1 MHPKKALCLYLNTL
15 QMPPLITHP
24 TWIFLVMLC
33 VILLT
38 PIILRRLRIPHI
50 IGLIVAGAVLGEH
63 GLNVLARDTSIEL
76 FGQVGIYY
84 IMFLAGLEMDMGSFR
99 RHGSTGAVFGALT
112 FLIPFALGMLSAR
125 YVLQMSDRDDV
136 KAETLLS
143 CGEVWLRMDCDFTSD
158 TARFSYSTDGR
169 DFLPLGTPFHMI
181 FSMKHFTGNT

>member
-125 YVLQMSDRDDV
+125 YVLQMSVASSLLVPDKAAPSAPPPNRMRNADRGYTAHGCRLFRV
-136 KAETLLS
+136 PRGPAAE
-143 CGEVWLRMDCDFTSD
+143 W
-158 TARFSYSTDGR
+158 Y
-169 DFLPLGTPFHMI
+169 
-181 FSMKHFTGNT
+181 